1 MLTLFPYSNMLF
13 MKNFLTYAKQLSQ
26 ELSDTL
32 KNQLPADTAR
42 FTYTEASTGIKITLG
57 YISTLRTEMNKYG
70 KGGMLSF
77 TDPEEEILFFKEIK
91 PAFLRHFYFYK
102 TMFRILSSVP
112 TGPAK
117 AVRVFLKKEMNKIH
131 AFAKNNRELYIH
143 YSSGITQLDYL
154 FFRRTDIETKLAMGY
169 GNVSTDDH
177 FSTGFDTRLAK
188 IMANEKLHTF
198 LKSELSNLDNDSD
211 RKPSVMLPQNKLS
224 WTDSKASLVE
234 LMYAL
239 YYAGAIN
246 HGKATLKEIACF
258 FENNFGVT
266 LGDYYR
272 IYVEIRTRKK
282 GYTVFLAAIKSLLD
296 KKIEES
302 FQN

>member
-1 MLTLFPYSNMLF
+1 
-13 MKNFLTYAKQLSQ
+13 MKNFLLYAKQLSQ
-26 ELSDTL
+26 ELSDAL
-32 KNQLPADTAR
+32 KNQLPADTDR
-42 FTYTEASTGIKITLG
+42 FTYAEASNGIKITLG
-57 YISTLRTEMNKYG
+57 YISTLRTEMNKYC
-70 KGGMLSF
+70 KGGRLSF
-77 TDPEEEILFFKEIK
+77 TDPKEEILFFKEIK
-91 PAFLRHFYFYK
+91 PAFFCHFYFYK
-102 TMFRILSSVP
+102 TMIRILTNVP

-117 AVRVFLKKEMNKIH
+117 AVRAFLKKEMNKIH
-131 AFAKNNRELYIH
+131 AFAQNNRELYIH
-143 YSSGITQLDYL
+143 YRSGITQLDYL

-169 GNVSTDDH
+169 NSVSTDDH

-188 IMANEKLHTF
+188 IMANEKLHAF
-198 LKSELSNLDNDSD
+198 LKSELSQLENDSTG
-211 RKPSVMLPQNKLS
+211 KSQEMTPKNSLS

-239 YYAGAIN
+239 YHAGVIN
-246 HGKATLKEIACF
+246 HGKATLKEMACF

-282 GYTVFLAAIKSLLD
+282 GYTTFLATIKTLLD

-302 FQN
+302 FQT